1 MKWLLFTNMETDID
15 DNIIRVRCC
24 LTDCKF
30 NKLVFVKDFET
41 DKDITINIIENEIIR
56 YINDNV
62 ALKDKIYL
70 ICNLKSSII
79 NDSKLINRQMLK
91 LSKYIR
97 ETLDLSSLWMI
108 IEMYSLYDN
117 IIGSDNI
124 DYCIY
129 NVYGFS
135 NISSNN
141 IKNDIM
147 I

>member
-1 MKWLLFTNMETDID
+1 
-15 DNIIRVRCC
+15 
-24 LTDCKF
+24 
-30 NKLVFVKDFET
+30 
-41 DKDITINIIENEIIR
+41 
-56 YINDNV
+56 
-62 ALKDKIYL
+62 
-70 ICNLKSSII
+70 
-79 NDSKLINRQMLK
+79 MLK
-91 LSKYIR
+91 LSKYIK

-135 NISSNN
+135 NISSDN